1 MAKRKRLTPALY
13 PASTTGAATEGP
25 VAGAPE
31 VKSALGPGSQSGPE
45 TGTGPSSDPSLG
57 HGGRPLAGAGAG
69 LTAPPIARV
78 AGEAATTAALQEV
91 TEMLETARSEGRL
104 ILRLDLD
111 SVQADYLVRDRIE
124 GDDAELES
132 LVESLRARGQ
142 QTPIEVVPLGA
153 GYGLISG
160 WRRLTA
166 LRRLQTQTGEARFAT
181 VLAILR
187 TPESASDAYVAMV
200 EENEIRVGL
209 SYFERARIVDR
220 SVAQGVFDSDT
231 AALRSLFATAS
242 RAKRSKIG
250 SFLPVVRLL
259 EPHLR
264 FPVQLNERVGLR
276 LSKALEDPG
285 FAHALPDK
293 LTRHDRPDA
302 EAERA
307 LLTHLLDAREKPAP
321 AAKVKSTSPD
331 KEPVLQGDKGS
342 AQGMAEKKAPGVT
355 LRPGLTFRLEGRGPS
370 RVCELAGPAL
380 DDELL
385 RDLQAWLKAR

>member
-13 PASTTGAATEGP
+13 PASTTEGP

-31 VKSALGPGSQSGPE
+31 VKSALGPGSQSGPDSGPE
-45 TGTGPSSDPSLG
+45 SGPSSDPSG

-124 GDDAELES
+124 GDAAELES

-142 QTPIEVVPLGA
+142 QTPIEVVPLGE

-166 LRRLQTQTGEARFAT
+166 LRRLHADTGEARFAT

-187 TPESASDAYVAMV
+187 APESASDAYVAMV
-200 EENEIRVGL
+200 EENEIRLGL

-220 SVAQGVFDSDT
+220 SVAQGVFDSDS

-293 LTRHDRPDA
+293 LTRHDRPDP

-307 LLTHLLDAREKPAP
+307 LLTRLLDAREKPAP
-321 AAKVKSTSPD
+321 AAKDTSPD
-331 KEPVLQGDKGS
+331 KEPVSSGKKGS
-342 AQGMAEKKAPGVT
+342 AQGADKEQTPGVT
-355 LRPGLTFRLEGRGPS
+355 LRPGLTLRLEGRGPS

-380 DDELL
+380 DDALL
-385 RDLQAWLKAR
+385 RDLQAWLRAR

>member
-13 PASTTGAATEGP
+13 PSDTET
-25 VAGAPE
+25 APE
-31 VKSALGPGSQSGPE
+31 VKSALGSGPMS
-45 TGTGPSSDPSLG
+45 GLSPDPGGP
-57 HGGRPLAGAGAG
+57 PLAGAG
-69 LTAPPIARV
+69 LTTPPIARV
-78 AGEAATTAALQEV
+78 AGDAATTAALQEV

-142 QTPIEVVPLGA
+142 QTPIEVVPLGD

-200 EENEIRVGL
+200 EENEIRLGL

-250 SFLPVVRLL
+250 SFLPVVRQL

-293 LTRHDRPDA
+293 LTRHDRPDP

-307 LLTHLLDAREKPAP
+307 LLTQLLDAREKPARTKGP
-321 AAKVKSTSPD
+321 A
-331 KEPVLQGDKGS
+331 KEPVSQGDKGS
-342 AQGMAEKKAPGVT
+342 AQEVAEKRAPGVT

-380 DDELL
+380 DDDLL
-385 RDLQAWLKAR
+385 RDLQAWLRAR